1 MIYSKISQ
9 LIGKTPLFSPENYI
23 EEKKLDAKLLLKLEY
38 LNPTGSVKDRAALS
52 MIEAAEKSGALREG
66 SVIIEP
72 TSGNTGIGLAAIA
85 ASRGYRTILTMPETM
100 SVERVKLLRAYG
112 AEILLTKGSLGMQ
125 GAIDKANELA
135 RELPYSFIPSQF
147 ENPDNPRAH
156 ELTTAPEIWEDTEGK
171 IDVLIAG
178 VGTGGTLCGIAK
190 YLKEKSPSIKV
201 IAVEPASSP
210 LISEGRTG
218 AHNLQGI
225 GANFVP
231 KNFDRSL
238 VDEVMTVTEED
249 AYTATR
255 ELAKRE
261 GILCGITS
269 GAALHAATVYA
280 AREEASGKNIVVI
293 LPDTGA
299 RYLSTPLFE

>member
-9 LIGKTPLFSPENYI
+9 LIGKTPLFLPENYI
-23 EEKKLDAKLLLKLEY
+23 SEKKLDARILLKLEY

-52 MIEAAEKSGALREG
+52 MIEAAEQSGELREG

-112 AEILLTKGSLGMQ
+112 AEIVLTKGALGMQ

-135 RELPYSFIPSQF
+135 RELPNSFIPSQF

-171 IDVLIAG
+171 VDTLIAG

-225 GANFVP
+225 GANFIP
-231 KNFDRSL
+231 KNFDRAL
-238 VDEVMTVTEED
+238 VDEIIPVLEED
-249 AYTATR
+249 AYAAAR
-255 ELAKRE
+255 ELAKCE

-280 AREEASGKNIVVI
+280 AREEARGKNIVVI

>member
-1 MIYSKISQ
+1 MIYSKISH
-9 LIGKTPLFSPENYI
+9 LIGKTPLFLPENYI
-23 EEKKLDAKLLLKLEY
+23 NEKKLSAMLLLKLEY

-52 MIEAAEKSGALREG
+52 MIEAAERCGTLSEG

-85 ASRGYRTILTMPETM
+85 ASKGYRTILTMPETM

-112 AEILLTKGSLGMQ
+112 AEIVLTNGALGMQ
-125 GAIDKANELA
+125 GAIDKAEELA
-135 RELPYSFIPSQF
+135 KEIPNSFIPSQF
-147 ENPDNPRAH
+147 DNPDNPKAH
-156 ELTTAPEIWEDTEGK
+156 EMTTGPEIWEDTEGK
-171 IDVLIAG
+171 VDVLVAG
-178 VGTGGTLCGIAK
+178 VGTGGTLCGTAR
-190 YLKEKSPSIKV
+190 YLKSKRSDIKI

-210 LISEGRTG
+210 LISEGRVG

-225 GANFVP
+225 GANFIS
-231 KNFDRSL
+231 KNFDRSIA
-238 VDEVMTVTEED
+238 DEVITVTEED
-249 AYTATR
+249 AYAAAR

-269 GAALHAATVYA
+269 GAALHAATEYA
-280 AREEASGKNIVVI
+280 NREETKGKSIVVI

>member
-9 LIGKTPLFSPENYI
+9 LIGKTPLFLPENYI
-23 EEKKLDAKLLLKLEY
+23 SEKKLDARILLKLEY

-52 MIEAAEKSGALREG
+52 MIEAAEQSGELREG

-112 AEILLTKGSLGMQ
+112 AEIVLTKGALGMQ

-135 RELPYSFIPSQF
+135 RELPNSFIPSQF

-171 IDVLIAG
+171 VDTLVAG

-225 GANFVP
+225 GANFIP
-231 KNFDRSL
+231 KNFDRAL
-238 VDEVMTVTEED
+238 VDEIIPVLEED
-249 AYTATR
+249 AYAAAR
-255 ELAKRE
+255 ELAKCE

-280 AREEASGKNIVVI
+280 AREEARGKNIVVI

>member
-9 LIGKTPLFSPENYI
+9 LIGKTPLFLPENYI
-23 EEKKLDAKLLLKLEY
+23 NGKKLDAKLLLKLEY

-52 MIEAAEKSGALREG
+52 MIEAAEQSGKLREG

-112 AEILLTKGSLGMQ
+112 AEIVLTKGALGMQ

-135 RELPYSFIPSQF
+135 RELPNSFIPSQF

-171 IDVLIAG
+171 VDTLVAG

-225 GANFVP
+225 GANFIP
-231 KNFDRSL
+231 KNFDRAL
-238 VDEVMTVTEED
+238 VDEIIPVLEED
-249 AYTATR
+249 AYAAAR
-255 ELAKRE
+255 ELAKCE

-280 AREEASGKNIVVI
+280 AREEARGKNIVVI